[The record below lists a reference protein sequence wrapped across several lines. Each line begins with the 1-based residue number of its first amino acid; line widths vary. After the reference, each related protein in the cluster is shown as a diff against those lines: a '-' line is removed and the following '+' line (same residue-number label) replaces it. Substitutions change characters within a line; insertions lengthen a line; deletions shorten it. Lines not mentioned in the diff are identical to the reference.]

1 MKTAIEENRIDI
13 YLQPMVTLPQRK
25 VRFYEAVT
33 RLRDDKGQMITADD
47 FVGIAEAAG
56 LMGRIDH
63 MVMLRCVQVLR
74 RLMVR
79 NKEVGVFCNIAS
91 ATLGNA
97 AIFAQCLDFLEANR
111 ALAPSLVLEFKH
123 ATFRNLG
130 PVETEHLAALA
141 QRGYRFS
148 IDNVTDLRIEP
159 RELADRGVRFIKVPA
174 ALLLDQKQT
183 STSDIHPSD
192 LSDLLGRFG
201 IDLVAERIEGER
213 AVVDLLDYDVRFG
226 QGFLFAP
233 PRPLRPEGASAT
245 GEGSPSKAQDIQRL
259 RQNGTRRSRRH
270 RSSAGDRQRRAGAPR
285 RRTDLSGRRRHD
297 DTPVC
302 REAARP
308 CGGVDVVLSDIWGV
322 VHNGLVA
329 FPEACEALH
338 NFREHG
344 GTVILITN
352 APRPADSV
360 QRQLRKLDVA
370 DDTYDA
376 IVSSGDLTRHF
387 VADHPGRKVFWLG
400 PERDSSIHRG
410 LDAVLAPLEQ
420 ADYIVC
426 TGLFDDETES
436 AEDYRAMMLQ
446 ARERKLTL
454 ICANPDIVVERGDR
468 LVYCAGAIAELYRE
482 LGGEVIFYGKP
493 HRPIY
498 ERAMA
503 LAAARQGH
511 PIELSRV
518 LAIGDS
524 VRTDLAGAHAFG
536 IDCLF
541 VTRGIHAEDFE
552 GIDQLDPA
560 SVKELFGHPPR
571 ALTRELRW

>member
-1 MKTAIEENRIDI
+1 MT
-13 YLQPMVTLPQRK
+13 TL
-25 VRFYEAVT
+25 RFAE
-33 RLRDDKGQMITADD
+33 RLRDL
-47 FVGIAEAAG
+47 VG
-56 LMGRIDH
+56 
-63 MVMLRCVQVLR
+63 
-74 RLMVR
+74 
-79 NKEVGVFCNIAS
+79 N
-91 ATLGNA
+91 T
-97 AIFAQCLDFLEANR
+97 
-111 ALAPSLVLEFKH
+111 
-123 ATFRNLG
+123 
-130 PVETEHLAALA
+130 
-141 QRGYRFS
+141 
-148 IDNVTDLRIEP
+148 
-159 RELADRGVRFIKVPA
+159 
-174 ALLLDQKQT
+174 
-183 STSDIHPSD
+183 
-192 LSDLLGRFG
+192 
-201 IDLVAERIEGER
+201 
-213 AVVDLLDYDVRFG
+213 
-226 QGFLFAP
+226 
-233 PRPLRPEGASAT
+233 
-245 GEGSPSKAQDIQRL
+245 
-259 RQNGTRRSRRH
+259 
-270 RSSAGDRQRRAGAPR
+270 
-285 RRTDLSGRRRHD
+285 
-297 DTPVC
+297 
-302 REAARP
+302 
-308 CGGVDVVLSDIWGV
+308 DVVLSDIWGV

-338 NFREHG
+338 TFRAQG

-360 QRQLRKLDVA
+360 QRQLRKLSVA

-387 VADHPGRKVFWLG
+387 VASHPGQKVFWIG

-410 LDAVLAPLEQ
+410 LDVVHSTLEQ
-420 ADYIVC
+420 ADYIIC

-436 AEDYRAMMLQ
+436 AENYRDTLLQ

-468 LVYCAGAIAELYRE
+468 LIYCAGAVAELYRE
-482 LGGEVIFYGKP
+482 LGGAVIFYGKP

-498 ERAMA
+498 ERA
-503 LAAARQGH
+503 
-511 PIELSRV
+511 IELATERRGQATPLARV